1 MGCGLWSVAQSPRK
15 EGFLEMSTL
24 AMIHSAVRL
33 SPGPCKGLI
42 GYLFIFCSECL
53 SSLLW
58 DALPALSPQTLLA
71 WPLDPGFWSPAL
83 SPVSQRRSYR
93 EPSPPPLTS
102 QAPEGPPAP
111 GYFYLRSFLKEQARE
126 SQPRLVPVENLPSW
140 GKNLGDF
147 LGPGLEPSIFVFLT
161 DLWEL

>member
-1 MGCGLWSVAQSPRK
+1 MSNLILRLAKRSLRKEKCDVKLDSVGGVGDMGCGLWGVAQSPRK

-33 SPGPCKGLI
+33 SPGPCKGLF
-42 GYLFIFCSECL
+42 GYLFIFCSKCL
-53 SSLLW
+53 SSLHW

-93 EPSPPPLTS
+93 EPSPPPFTS
-102 QAPEGPPAP
+102 QAPEGPPAAW
-111 GYFYLRSFLKEQARE
+111 LFL
-126 SQPRLVPVENLPSW
+126 SQ
-140 GKNLGDF
+140 
-147 LGPGLEPSIFVFLT
+147 
-161 DLWEL
+161 ELSQGAGT